1 MRDNDSLA
9 APDAGAPRPRRVKRP
24 YVKPRIREYGS
35 IAKLTQS
42 GGSTKPESG
51 RPLKSGVCL

>member
-1 MRDNDSLA
+1 MRDDDGVEKPGAA
-9 APDAGAPRPRRVKRP
+9 APATKGARRP
-24 YVKPRIREYGS
+24 YTKPAIKEYGS

-51 RPLKSGVCL
+51 RPLKAG

>member
-1 MRDNDSLA
+1 MRNDDGVGQPRADAPA
-9 APDAGAPRPRRVKRP
+9 ASGARRP
-24 YVKPRIREYGS
+24 YTKPTIREYGS

-51 RPLKSGVCL
+51 LPTKSGTCL

>member
-1 MRDNDSLA
+1 MRDNDSVGA
-9 APDAGAPRPRRVKRP
+9 RDADAPHGRGTKRP
-24 YVKPRIREYGS
+24 YAKPRIREYGS

-42 GGSTKPESG
+42 GGSTKPETG